1 MSAMEF
7 EPAPLEEWMR
17 RFYFET
23 DVDIGSSG
31 VADLSFG
38 RLRDLVGVPTAELDR
53 LVLRDSTSWGGAALR
68 EAVAAR
74 WGDGK
79 PDRVMATHGASEAI
93 YLVLHALLEPGDEV
107 VAVEPVYH
115 ALVSSARTMGCV
127 VRPWPLRAER
137 GFAPDLADLEP
148 LLGARTKLVVVNFP
162 HNPTGTT
169 LTAAQR
175 DRLLDLV
182 AGVDAHLLWDNAFAD
197 LVHGAPPL
205 RNPAADY
212 RKAVAVGTLS
222 KAYGLPG
229 LRFGWCIADP
239 GLLERMIVLR
249 DRMTLH
255 LSPLIELLACHVAEH
270 ADRILAEVLPRVA
283 ANRTVLLDWAARHP
297 DLVDL
302 PAPLGG
308 VTAFPLLRRFPDT
321 EPLCRQLATRD
332 RVLLVPGSCF
342 GRPDRVRLGFGGAT
356 DELRAGLDLLTA
368 ALQRTPTD
376 AER

>member
-1 MSAMEF
+1 MEF

-23 DVDIGSSG
+23 DIDIGSSG
-31 VADLSFG
+31 VGDLSLG
-38 RLRDLVGVPTAELDR
+38 RLRDLVGVATAELDR
-53 LVLRDSTSWGGAALR
+53 LVLRDSTSWGGLALR
-68 EAVAAR
+68 KAIAAR
-74 WGDGK
+74 WGDGD

-93 YLVLHALLEPGDEV
+93 YLVLQALLDPGDEV

-115 ALVSSARTMGCV
+115 ALVSPARTMGCV

-148 LLGARTKLVVVNFP
+148 LVGARTKLVVVNFP
-162 HNPTGTT
+162 HNPTGAT
-169 LTAAQR
+169 LTAVQR
-175 DRLLDLV
+175 DRLIDLV
-182 AGVDAHLLWDNAFAD
+182 AGVDAHLMWDNAFGD

-205 RNPAADY
+205 PNPVAGY
-212 RKAVAVGTLS
+212 HKAVSVGTLS

-229 LRFGWCIADP
+229 LRFGWCVADP

-255 LSPLIELLACHVAEH
+255 LSPLVELLACRVAEH
-270 ADRILAEVLPRVA
+270 ADRILTEVLPRVD

-297 DLVDL
+297 GLVDL
-302 PAPLGG
+302 PVPLGG
-308 VTAFPLLRRFPDT
+308 VTAFPLLRGFPDT
-321 EPLCRQLATRD
+321 EPVCRELATRD

-368 ALQRTPTD
+368 ALHRTPTD